1 MYWNCKREGFRQQ
14 KFRLVAAEPG
24 IIELNIVVA
33 KNVVGSQISY
43 REVENSGVKGKKNI
57 ENDLGII
64 L

>member
-14 KFRLVAAEPG
+14 KFNLVAAEPE
-24 IIELNIVVA
+24 IIEFNIVA
-33 KNVVGSQISY
+33 ANNVVGSQISY